1 MDRKA
6 SCDKNNTDKRV
17 KKDEYNFF
25 KTMENVFFPR
35 AEVKLEEDKKIREII
50 WQKLRIIRSL
60 ILQQATD
67 KNRILDMDVEYGYCL
82 YSEAIKKLQNTGEIT
97 DEVAGI
103 LVKSLND
110 NLKHFRATIK
120 KTLPKL
126 SLEKSPVTRQLKTIQ
141 QIKKDRNILQK
152 RIENSIEINEKI
164 AKSYKRADN
173 RNKTKVIREKYNFGG
188 FILNKVQKRHLKLH
202 GLESFYEKYP
212 QYKPK

>member
-6 SCDKNNTDKRV
+6 SCNKNNTDKRV

-35 AEVKLEEDKKIREII
+35 VEVKLEEDKKIREII

-60 ILQQATD
+60 ILQQAID

-126 SLEKSPVTRQLKTIQ
+126 SLEKIPVTRQLKTIQ

-152 RIENSIEINEKI
+152 RIENAYEINKKMAKDFAPKSKSKLQISKEK
-164 AKSYKRADN
+164 
-173 RNKTKVIREKYNFGG
+173 RNFAGHLLTKN
-188 FILNKVQKRHLKLH
+188 QKIFLTKK
-202 GLESFYEKYP
+202 GLDAFLEKYP

>member
-6 SCDKNNTDKRV
+6 SYNKNNTDKRV
-17 KKDEYNFF
+17 KKDEYNFL

-60 ILQQATD
+60 ILQQAID

-126 SLEKSPVTRQLKTIQ
+126 SLEKIPVTRQLKTIQ

-152 RIENSIEINEKI
+152 RIENAYEINQRNAKNFERSARKTENQITKEK
-164 AKSYKRADN
+164 N
-173 RNKTKVIREKYNFGG
+173 NFGG
-188 FILNKVQKRHLKLH
+188 VMLTKQQRLFLNRK
-202 GLESFYEKYP
+202 GLDAFFDRYP